1 MWKKKK
7 NFKLGDHT
15 LSRVLPPSGPGGP
28 FPRLFLQ
35 KLEHKNL
42 LRILLRGSEP
52 AGLGWA
58 WAAAVLAIGNH
69 LQSPTARFSKVPRAS
84 ESQLQR
90 SCTVSRCGIQ
100 KMQCRLAACL
110 LYWLFKTRTEI
121 TFIFKTNKTQCG
133 VGAQHSSVSLS
144 FSLHTLGARVQTD
157 LLVSSGCALPTHFPN
172 RRPQLRVKQATS
184 KRVHR
189 KQVLHF
195 KVSFILL
202 LPWLGFFLLLLK
214 VPQPDLLVSFKW
226 QVLCTH

>member
-1 MWKKKK
+1 MKKKK
-7 NFKLGDHT
+7 KTSN
-15 LSRVLPPSGPGGP
+15 SAIIP
-28 FPRLFLQ
+28 FPGFYHPLVQEDHFQDCFFRSL
-35 KLEHKNL
+35 KVHKNL

-84 ESQLQR
+84 ESKLQR

-133 VGAQHSSVSLS
+133 AGAQHSSVSLS

-184 KRVHR
+184 NHVHN
-189 KQVLHF
+189 KNPET
-195 KVSFILL
+195 KCCILKSAL
-202 LPWLGFFLLLLK
+202 FYFF
-214 VPQPDLLVSFKW
+214 PD
-226 QVLCTH
+226 